1 MAFVMLGYKRNS
13 SKAKRTN
20 QRSGGGVMT
29 MQKEE
34 ITTRALIRFCEVLD
48 STRLRRLARVNLK
61 AMVG

>member
-1 MAFVMLGYKRNS
+1 MAFVMLGYKRSS

-20 QRSGGGVMT
+20 QRSGGGVMA

-61 AMVG
+61 AIVG